1 MEKERKNIDNKVKFS
16 WKIKWILAAL
26 LLALWSSNFSYSQ
39 ESDSLQKESKYEK
52 IKFKEMDSYV
62 IFDGIEHARQETI
75 KYRNSIFEMTR
86 QLFTKDDRFWFHE
99 FDDICEE
106 TNNLLEWI
114 ENEENCQWILN
125 NLIRHLEYDISVE
138 KNVECRQALTK
149 ILSIIKDKKNILN
162 WVVNDPLE
170 LLKQNLKVWDI
181 ILINKKNSPFDI
193 WTKALKIF
201 DDKYLTDF
209 THVLIFIWFD
219 EDWNILV
226 RHSTTVTE
234 KLHEIW
240 VENTTLSSYV
250 FDKDR
255 SNAEWYD
262 IVVLRPDE
270 SILQSILASSE
281 EKLGSWYDNLS
292 ALRQWLWLSNT
303 FDDKYNCVELITQS
317 ISFDENKKVPF
328 SDDWEYSFLWKLNEN
343 IRNIYIESMKND
355 VHKIRSKTH
364 PNDFFEY
371 QNLLIPVYLWHI
383 SK

>member
-1 MEKERKNIDNKVKFS
+1 MNITKLESYELFKKKE
-16 WKIKWILAAL
+16 LARCL
-26 LLALWSSNFSYSQ
+26 DL
-39 ESDSLQKESKYEK
+39 KK
-52 IKFKEMDSYV
+52 
-62 IFDGIEHARQETI
+62 
-75 KYRNSIFEMTR
+75 RNSIFQMFAKLITNDTR
-86 QLFTKDDRFWFHE
+86 NGFMEFSEINKELQNIFEQIPKDESCIHE
-99 FDDICEE
+99 LDK
-106 TNNLLEWI
+106 LLKE
-114 ENEENCQWILN
+114 
-125 NLIRHLEYDISVE
+125 LEYFYLKE
-138 KNVECRQALTK
+138 KNIECRLAITYMK
-149 ILSIIKDKKNILN
+149 SRILDEKNKFFEWNL
-162 WVVNDPLE
+162 DSGE
-170 LLKQNLKVWDI
+170 LLKRQLKVWDI
-181 ILINKKNSPFDI
+181 ILLNKKNNPFDI

-201 DDKYLTDF
+201 DEKYLTDF
-209 THVLIFIWFD
+209 THALIFIWFD
-219 EDWNILV
+219 ENWNILV

-328 SDDWEYSFLWKLNEN
+328 SDDWEYSLMKIFEIFILSLWKMMF
-343 IRNIYIESMKND
+343 IK
-355 VHKIRSKTH
+355 
-364 PNDFFEY
+364 
-371 QNLLIPVYLWHI
+371 
-383 SK
+383 